1 MKVIIGLFLL
11 TIGMIAYGG
20 APEIAFAILFTAML
34 AMSFYLGYHIK
45 DWEIKK

>member
-1 MKVIIGLFLL
+1 MKIIIALFLL

-20 APEIAFAILFTAML
+20 SPEIAFSILFTAML
-34 AMSFYLGYHIK
+34 GISFYLGYHIK